1 MTQRVWHLPEV
12 WFTAG
17 FVGIVLMLSSLF
29 GLPLNMLSGGQAAFV
44 GLHYLYPLLGVA
56 LWGVIASF
64 GQRKHLAKTFLVA
77 LPCYA
82 IVLVCHFNLKL
93 WIPHINPTL
102 WDPLYWRVD
111 SALHP
116 VVAACFSI
124 RRAIA
129 PLIPLETNFYLMGFI
144 TMFYLSFCIQ
154 ALRDPHDFRTLFLA
168 ALFFQGAGAL
178 AYLFMP
184 ALGPFI
190 YEQGVEPMQTLAQ
203 QGMLADYHSN
213 VAGGA
218 RWIAA
223 TGATHLTGGLAAMPS
238 LHTGGSFLFLLFAWR
253 YARVLV
259 PLYVILFSFIV
270 IDSIGSRWHYLIDVP
285 VGIVLAL
292 CCAWAAE
299 RLNPRT
305 GEEPS
310 GARAAGAD
318 IFLDFFGVVRRK
330 LAQSRA

>member
-1 MTQRVWHLPEV
+1 MTQKAWFLPEV
-12 WFTAG
+12 WFTAT
-17 FVGIVLMLSSLF
+17 FAGIVLILAEIF
-29 GLPLNMLSGGQAAFV
+29 RLPINLLSGREAAFV
-44 GLHYLYPLLGVA
+44 GIHYLYPLLGVA

-64 GQRKHLAKTFLVA
+64 GQRNHLAKTFLIA

-82 IVLVCHFNLKL
+82 IVLIFHFNLKL
-93 WIPHINPTL
+93 WVPHINPTL
-102 WDPLYWRVD
+102 WDSYYWRVD
-111 SALHP
+111 TALHP
-116 VVAACFSI
+116 LVDASFWM

-129 PLIPLETNFYLMGFI
+129 PVIPLETNFYMMGFI

-168 ALFFQGAGAL
+168 ALFFQGTGAL
-178 AYLFMP
+178 AYLMMP

-190 YEQGVEPMQTLAQ
+190 YEQGIEPMASMAQ

-218 RWIAA
+218 AWIAA
-223 TGATHLTGGLAAMPS
+223 NGATHLTAGLAAMPS

-259 PLYVILFSFIV
+259 PLYLILFSFIV

-285 VGIVLAL
+285 VGIALAL

-305 GEEPS
+305 CDEPS
-310 GARAAGAD
+310 PAKSANAD
-318 IFLDFFGVVRRK
+318 VSVGLFGVVRRK
-330 LAQSRA
+330 LARSPA